1 MAKGD
6 DIAGNATRSMIK
18 NENDLIN
25 HRLTW
30 LGTFQGLL
38 LAALAFA
45 WDKRDVWGVVTILC
59 VLGALVALSTG
70 VATWR
75 ANQAIKRLD
84 ALWDRSKP
92 EDYSGPDVEG
102 VRSHEG
108 WLWFLTPGYFIPW
121 LFLSAWI
128 AIAFIY
134 LRRCG

>member
-1 MAKGD
+1 MMNGD
-6 DIAGNATRSMIK
+6 DIRGDSIRSMIK
-18 NENDLIN
+18 NENDLVN

-45 WDKRDVWGVVTILC
+45 WGKSDAAEIVMILC

-70 VATWR
+70 VATCR

-84 ALWDRSKP
+84 AQWDQGKP
-92 EDYSGPDVEG
+92 ADYAGPDVEG

-108 WLWFLTPGYFIPW
+108 WFWFLMPGYFLPW
-121 LFLSAWI
+121 LFFFAWI
-128 AIAFIY
+128 GIAFIH
-134 LRRCG
+134 LNRCG